1 MIRVLIVEDQG
12 LVRGALASLLS
23 LEEDIEVIGEAGDGE
38 EGIRLAL
45 RDEPDIAL
53 VDIEIP
59 KVSGLDV
66 VETLHRQAPNCRCI
80 IVTTFARPGYLQR
93 AMKAGA
99 MGYMLKDAKVEDLA
113 RSIREVYRGG
123 KVINH
128 ELMLEAWSQDNP
140 LGDREI
146 VILQLAAQGMA
157 TKEIAQS
164 IFLSEG
170 TVRNYLSEIMSK
182 LDVSTRQEA
191 IRMATSKGWL

>member
-80 IVTTFARPGYLQR
+80 IVTTFARAGYLQR

>member
-1 MIRVLIVEDQG
+1 MIRLLIVEDQG

-23 LEEDIEVIGEAGDGE
+23 LEEDIEVVGAAADGE
-38 EGIRLAL
+38 EGIRQAL
-45 RDEPDIAL
+45 HHKPDIAL

-59 KVSGLDV
+59 KVNGLNV
-66 VETLHRQAPNCRCI
+66 VDTLHRQLPKCRCI

-93 AMKAGA
+93 ALKAGA

-113 RSIREVYRGG
+113 HSIREVYRGA

-140 LGDREI
+140 LNEREI
-146 VILQLAAQGMA
+146 AILQLAMDGLT
-157 TKEIAQS
+157 TKEIAQN

-170 TVRNYLSEIMSK
+170 TVRNYLSEVMSK
-182 LDVSTRQEA
+182 LGVSTRQEA
-191 IRMATSKGWL
+191 VRIATSKGWL

>member
-45 RDEPDIAL
+45 QDEPDIAL

>member
-45 RDEPDIAL
+45 QDEPDIAL

-123 KVINH
+123 KIINH